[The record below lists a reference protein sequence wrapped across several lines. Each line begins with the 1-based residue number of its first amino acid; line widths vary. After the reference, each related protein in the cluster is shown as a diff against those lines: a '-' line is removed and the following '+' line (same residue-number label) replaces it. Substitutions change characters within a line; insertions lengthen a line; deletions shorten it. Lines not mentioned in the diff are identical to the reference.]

1 MIPVVGGLLL
11 VLGLASGIFLVLAP
25 FGVGPAAPG
34 VTTWI
39 LFPGFTIV
47 GYILLAASARMP
59 VISLTSRLAG
69 ALLLLL
75 AFGAAAALFATGNDL
90 LHPSADSLS
99 LWYVM
104 GLGLLFGVTGFAI
117 GRAIAGPSST
127 QSL

>member
-1 MIPVVGGLLL
+1 
-11 VLGLASGIFLVLAP
+11 VLAP
-25 FGVGPAAPG
+25 FGVGPASPG

-47 GYILLAASARMP
+47 GYILLAASAKMP
-59 VISLTSRLAG
+59 VISLASRLAG

-75 AFGAAAALFATGNDL
+75 AFGAAAALFTIGNAL
-90 LHPSADSLS
+90 YHPSADALS

-117 GRAIAGPSST
+117 GRAVAAARPT
-127 QSL
+127 

>member
-1 MIPVVGGLLL
+1 MIPVIGGLLI
-11 VLGLASGIFLVLAP
+11 VLGLVSGIFLVLAP
-25 FGVGPAAPG
+25 FGIGPASPG

-59 VISLTSRLAG
+59 VIALASRLAG

-75 AFGAAAALFATGNDL
+75 ALGAAGALFAIGNAL
-90 LHPSADSLS
+90 LHPSADALS

-104 GLGLLFGVTGFAI
+104 GLGLVFGVTGFAI
-117 GRAIAGPSST
+117 GRAIAPQT
-127 QSL
+127 PV

>member
-1 MIPVVGGLLL
+1 MIAAIGALLL
-11 VLGLASGIFLVLAP
+11 VFGLASGVFLALAP
-25 FGVGPAAPG
+25 FGVGPASPG

-47 GYILLAASARMP
+47 GYVLLAASAKLP
-59 VISLTSRLAG
+59 LISLASRLAG

-75 AFGAAAALFATGNDL
+75 AFGAAAALFAIGNAL
-90 LHPSADSLS
+90 YHPSADALA

-117 GRAIAGPSST
+117 GRAVAAAPPS
-127 QSL
+127 

>member
-1 MIPVVGGLLL
+1 MIPIIGALLL
-11 VLGLASGIFLVLAP
+11 VFGLVSGIFLVLAP
-25 FGVGPAAPG
+25 FGAGPASPG

-59 VISLTSRLAG
+59 VISLASRLAG

-75 AFGAAAALFATGNDL
+75 AFGAAGALFAIGNAL
-90 LHPSADSLS
+90 YHPSADALS

-117 GRAIAGPSST
+117 GRAISAARPT
-127 QSL
+127 

>member
-1 MIPVVGGLLL
+1 MIPVVGAMLL
-11 VLGLASGIFLVLAP
+11 VFGLVSGIFLVLAP

-34 VTTWI
+34 ITTWI

-59 VISLTSRLAG
+59 VISFASRLAG

-75 AFGAAAALFATGNDL
+75 AFGAAAALFAIGNAL
-90 LHPSADSLS
+90 YHPSADALS

-104 GLGLLFGVTGFAI
+104 GLGLVFGVTGFAI
-117 GRAIAGPSST
+117 GRAIATASPT
-127 QSL
+127 